1 MNNKKLT
8 NLKVIY
14 TVVQSLIM
22 ASLGASVGLTAYDL
36 FSIILPYSIT
46 WYDFVFSTITIILLI
61 IQFPLSK
68 KISSLKKLDK

>member
-22 ASLGASVGLTAYDL
+22 ASLGASVGLTAYDF

-46 WYDFVFSTITIILLI
+46 WYDIVFSTITIILLI

-68 KISSLKKLDK
+68 KIDSLEKLDK